1 VLKISV
7 DGIAYE
13 VPEGKMILEALDDL
27 GVLLTDVDIPHYCW
41 HPKLS
46 IDGSCRM
53 CQVEVEGAPKLQIAC
68 NTPVSDGMVIRTK
81 TEEVRRAQRGV
92 MELLLLNHPLDC
104 PICDQA
110 GECKL
115 QDFAVQYGLEHART
129 SDPRRPAKKG
139 TPLGPTIMLDQERCI
154 LCRRCVRFCR
164 EISKT
169 GEIGVFARGDHSLLE
184 VFPGMELNNPYSM
197 NVADICPVGA
207 LTTQDFRFKIRVWF
221 LEDRET
227 VCNQCANGCNL
238 YASVAHNKVYRYLPR
253 RNDNVNE
260 TWICDYGR
268 MSYGTIRED
277 RLDAPRVGRSTATY
291 SAAIARAG
299 EVLREARDSGGRIVG
314 LASGFAANEDLFVF
328 RKLLEALSAGPGFLA
343 VPTGKGDDLLVKE
356 EKAPNAAGARLLG
369 FEERFGAV
377 GPAAVALVLGH
388 ALPAEAFEGVGT
400 LILIDTH
407 RSPLVDRADV
417 VIPARYFTEKAGTF
431 VNHARR
437 IQRFLAVVEPGFE
450 CEPEGNVLQRIAVAA
465 GLDGFSAAY
474 DPFEISKRLA
484 QEVPAFTGAELATLD
499 DQGQEIP

>member
-1 VLKISV
+1 
-7 DGIAYE
+7 
-13 VPEGKMILEALDDL
+13 
-27 GVLLTDVDIPHYCW
+27 
-41 HPKLS
+41 
-46 IDGSCRM
+46 
-53 CQVEVEGAPKLQIAC
+53 
-68 NTPVSDGMVIRTK
+68 
-81 TEEVRRAQRGV
+81 
-92 MELLLLNHPLDC
+92 
-104 PICDQA
+104 
-110 GECKL
+110 
-115 QDFAVQYGLEHART
+115 
-129 SDPRRPAKKG
+129 
-139 TPLGPTIMLDQERCI
+139 
-154 LCRRCVRFCR
+154 
-164 EISKT
+164 
-169 GEIGVFARGDHSLLE
+169 
-184 VFPGMELNNPYSM
+184 MELNNPYSM

-388 ALPAEAFEGVGT
+388 ALSAEAFEGVET

-417 VIPARYFTEKAGTF
+417 ALPARYFAEKAGTF

-437 IQRFLAVVEPGFE
+437 IQRFLPVVEPGFE
-450 CEPEGNVLQRIAVAA
+450 CEPEGNVLQRIAVAS
-465 GLDGFSAAY
+465 GLDGFSVAY

-484 QEVPAFTGAELATLD
+484 EEVPAFTGAELATLD
-499 DQGQEIP
+499 DQGQEIR